1 MILGLFRSVRLCR
14 ISCGINTFVR
24 FISTMT
30 HPKNEMAVVGVD
42 KSLDLSFVA
51 AFRDPEFIF
60 INNLFRKSGFE
71 IRVAGGAVR
80 DILMKKEPKD
90 IDLAT
95 TATPAQMLGMFNI
108 EQLRILNRNGEAHGT
123 VTARIND
130 KVNRQPSY
138 HFSNVPLLQFNT
150 LFLDQL

>member
-24 FISTMT
+24 FFSIMT

-95 TATPAQMLGMFNI
+95 TATPAQMLGMFNK

-123 VTARIND
+123 VTVRIND

-138 HFSNVPLLQFNT
+138 HFLTFHYYSLILYF
-150 LFLDQL
+150 